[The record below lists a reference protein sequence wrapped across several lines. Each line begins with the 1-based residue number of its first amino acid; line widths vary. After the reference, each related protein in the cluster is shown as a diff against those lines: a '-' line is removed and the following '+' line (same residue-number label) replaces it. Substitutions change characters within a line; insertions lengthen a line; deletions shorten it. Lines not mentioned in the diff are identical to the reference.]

1 MITIRIYM
9 YIYLPV
15 IMVEHTPSKRN
26 SQKT

>member
-1 MITIRIYM
+1 M